1 MTHDPPFVR
10 EAGTG
15 PAVVCLHCNASSSS
29 QWRDLMDT
37 LSPRFHV
44 LAPDSY
50 GAGKSIDW
58 PSDRTICLDDEIAFL
73 EPVLRAAGERF
84 FIVAHSYGAAIALKA
99 ALREPRR
106 VHALVVYEPTLFS
119 LIDAESPQPNAADG
133 IRDAVQAA
141 GKALD
146 EGSPDGAAQHFIDYW
161 MGPSSWAN
169 TPDARKA
176 PISASI
182 VNVRRW
188 GHALLTEPT
197 ALDAF
202 RILDIPVLYM
212 VGQSSPQSS
221 LGVARLMTGALPRAE
236 VIQFDGLGHMGPITH
251 PRQVNEVIADFLD
264 RQITAYGC

>member
-1 MTHDPPFVR
+1 M
-10 EAGTG
+10 E
-15 PAVVCLHCNASSSS
+15 
-29 QWRDLMDT
+29 T
-37 LSPRFHV
+37 LAPRFRV

-50 GAGKSIDW
+50 GAGKSVDW
-58 PSDRTICLDDEIAFL
+58 RSDRTISLNDEVAFI
-73 EPVLRAAGERF
+73 EPVLSAAGERF

-106 VHALVVYEPTLFS
+106 VRALVVYEPTLFS

-133 IRDAVQAA
+133 IRHAVQAA

-146 EGSPDGAAQHFIDYW
+146 EGSPDDAAQHFIDYW
-161 MGPSSWAN
+161 MGLSSWAN

-176 PISASI
+176 PISTSI

-202 RILDIPVLYM
+202 RVLDIPVLYM

-221 LGVARLMTGALPRAE
+221 LGVARLMTGALPRVE
-236 VIQFDGLGHMGPITH
+236 VIQLDGLGHMGPITH
-251 PRQVNEVIADFLD
+251 PRQVNQVIADFLD
-264 RQITAYGC
+264 RQVSAFR